1 MFETL
6 LKATG
11 ETLCMVLCAGLVAML
26 AGIPLGAI
34 LYATREGRPWANP
47 KLHNI
52 LSIIINITRSVP
64 FIILMIALIPL
75 TRIIAGTSIGM
86 FAAIVPLAIGA
97 IPFYARLAES
107 ALNDV
112 PYGLVETGLAI
123 GATPTQVITRILFP
137 EALPGLVNAVTI
149 TLITLVGYSAM
160 AGTIG
165 GGGLGAL
172 AINYGYQRFD
182 TEVMLATVIILIVLV
197 QFIQMLGDWAVHR
210 LLHKLK

>member
-1 MFETL
+1 MYEML
-6 LKATG
+6 LKATW
-11 ETLCMVLCAGLVAML
+11 ETVCMVLSAGLFATL

-34 LYATREGRPWANP
+34 LYATREGRPWAKP
-47 KLHNI
+47 KWHNT
-52 LSIIINITRSVP
+52 LSLIVNITRSVP

-75 TRIIAGTSIGM
+75 TRLIVGTSIGM
-86 FAAIVPLAIGA
+86 SAAIVPLAIGA

-112 PYGLVETGLAI
+112 PYGLVETGLAM
-123 GATPTQVITRILFP
+123 GATPTQVISRVLFP
-137 EALPGLVNAVTI
+137 EALPGLINGITI
-149 TLITLVGYSAM
+149 TLITLIGYSAM

-182 TEVMLATVIILIVLV
+182 TEIMIATVVILIVLV
-197 QFIQMLGDWAVHR
+197 QLIQMFGDWVV
-210 LLHKLK
+210 HKLIHK